1 MKCLLDTHAFIWLI
15 TEDNKLSSTA
25 RNYILDR
32 RTNLYLSSASVWEI
46 IIKCNIGKMKLS
58 GNPQSFITKQLTVNL
73 IEELPITFNH
83 TFHLQNLPDHHKDPF
98 DRMLVAQA
106 LSDSLTIITIDQDIA
121 RYPVKI
127 IW

>member
-15 TEDNKLSSTA
+15 TEDAKLSIAA
-25 RNYILDR
+25 RNCILDS

-46 IIKCNIGKMKLS
+46 IIKSSLGKLKLS
-58 GNPQSFITKQLTVNL
+58 GNTQSFITRQLAVNL
-73 IEELPITFNH
+73 IEELPITFKH
-83 TFHLQNLPDHHKDPF
+83 AFHLQNLPDHHKDPF

-106 LSDSLTIITIDQDIA
+106 LSEKLPIITIDQEIA
-121 RYPVKI
+121 RYPVKT